1 MPDETKPQDPILWA
15 ARKEHARRWVGTDLR
30 GYPALDAEEETE
42 ETLAAQPTPEQLKK
56 GKPQHETS

>member
-1 MPDETKPQDPILWA
+1 MAATDTPDPILWA
-15 ARKEHARRWVGTDLR
+15 ARRERARRWVGTDLR
-30 GYPALDAEEETE
+30 GYPAIDAEETE